1 MRARTCLCF
10 DRAVGRTVFLG
21 NRCSAA
27 AADAPSH
34 SAVPADF
41 VAIAAVGPSR
51 FAAAPGPS
59 LIGPAFVDLDSV
71 AGSSSPFAVV
81 AEAGWGTVPA
91 VSFSARR
98 FSFLQTRNCPSPLCP
113 GARFSMSPR
122 NVSAHQPNRLIFSL
136 PLFASLPAD
145 TRYCLNCSGLCFAAG
160 YRARAM
166 PG

>member
-10 DRAVGRTVFLG
+10 DRAVGRTGFLA
-21 NRCSAA
+21 NRCSA

-51 FAAAPGPS
+51 LAVDRS
-59 LIGPAFVDLDSV
+59 LIGPASVDLDFV
-71 AGSSSPFAVV
+71 VGSSSPVAVV
-81 AEAGWGTVPA
+81 AEAEWGRAPA
-91 VSFSARR
+91 ASFSARR

-113 GARFSMSPR
+113 EAKSSMSPR
-122 NVSAHQPNRLIFSL
+122 NVSAHQSNRLTFSL
-136 PLFASLPAD
+136 PSSAPHPAD
-145 TRYCLNCSGLCFAAG
+145 IRYCLDCSGLCFAAG
-160 YRARAM
+160 YPARAM